1 MMRHRLLILLCILGL
16 TAAGCTIHEVPEGG
30 DDNATVTLSLDILLN
45 ENLPQLSTIVYATKA
60 GAPQARYV
68 VRFYPRIGDHYIT
81 ETPFEFVA
89 NEQDL
94 TDRTYA
100 LGVPPMDYHLEV
112 WADWTEGDK
121 PFYDVTDFGAVKVDT
136 NPYIGASFYR
146 DAFCGSTDIDLSGYH
161 TNNSIATGT
170 VTLSR
175 PNARFNFVST
185 DKEEFLR
192 YWAGQVAMANGT
204 GVADPDA
211 IDFSRFK
218 VVVTY
223 PQYMPCEYDVHQG
236 LVTDSATGISFE
248 TSMTELSDGTLEV
261 AWDWVLAS
269 GEEPSVVVSLA
280 FYDQDG
286 TFINRIDN
294 IQVPLAPGRNTTIKG
309 KLLTSNFSS
318 GITIDPSFDGE
329 FEIHI

>member
-1 MMRHRLLILLCILGL
+1 M
-16 TAAGCTIHEVPEGG
+16 AVGCTIHEVPEGG
-30 DDNATVTLSLDILLN
+30 DDSAAVTLSLDILLN
-45 ENLPQLSTIVYATKA
+45 DNIPQLSTIVYATKSA
-60 GAPQARYV
+60 TPQARYV
-68 VRFYPRIGDHYIT
+68 VRFYPRIGDRYLT
-81 ETPFEFVA
+81 EAPFEFVA

-112 WADWTEGDK
+112 WADWTEQDMQ
-121 PFYDVTDFGAVKVDT
+121 FYDASDFGAVKVNT
-136 NPYIGASFYR
+136 NPYSGTSFYR
-146 DAFCGSTDIDLSGYH
+146 DAFCGAMDIDLSGYH
-161 TNNSIATGT
+161 SNNSIATAT
-170 VTLSR
+170 ITLSR
-175 PNARFNFVST
+175 PVARYNFVST

-211 IDFSRFK
+211 IDFSKFK

-223 PQYMPCEYDVHQG
+223 PQYLPSEYDVHQG
-236 LVTDSATGISFE
+236 MVTDSATGISFE
-248 TSMTELSDGTLEV
+248 TSIRELSDGSLEI
-261 AWDWVLAS
+261 ACDWVLAS
-269 GEEPSVVVSLA
+269 GDDPSVVVSLA

-294 IQVPLAPGRNTTIKG
+294 LQIPLSPGRNTTVKG

-318 GITIDPSFDGE
+318 GITVDPSFDGE
-329 FEIHI
+329 FIVHI